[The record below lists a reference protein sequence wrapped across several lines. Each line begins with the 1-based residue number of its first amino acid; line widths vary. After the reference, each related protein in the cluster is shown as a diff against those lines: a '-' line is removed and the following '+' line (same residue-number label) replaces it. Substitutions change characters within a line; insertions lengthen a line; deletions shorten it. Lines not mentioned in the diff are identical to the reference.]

1 MLKGRLGLDTSRVP
15 HGDRH
20 GLLWLERGELS
31 VIDGCLHFTSGQY
44 ADQIPHQSV
53 SMILL
58 GPGGSVTH
66 DALRLLA
73 RHGTLLAA
81 VGASGVRSY
90 TALPL
95 MPDRSD
101 VARRQAELW
110 GSARRRLAVARHMY
124 ALRLGEVLPHRDLD
138 TLRGIEGAR
147 VKTIYRLR
155 AQQFG
160 IDWNGRH
167 YDRANPEA
175 ADLANQAINHAA
187 TAVQAAAAIAVQ
199 ALAAV
204 PQLGFIHED
213 SGQAFVLD
221 IADLFRDDVTL
232 SIAFAAVKQAERGAE
247 TIDRLVRREAARVFR
262 KQQVI
267 PAMIDR
273 IKQVLR
279 VDEKLEEADGA
290 GRSGDA

>member
-1 MLKGRLGLDTSRVP
+1 
-15 HGDRH
+15 
-20 GLLWLERGELS
+20 
-31 VIDGCLHFTSGQY
+31 
-44 ADQIPHQSV
+44 
-53 SMILL
+53 MILL
-58 GPGGSVTH
+58 GPGSSVTH

-81 VGASGVRSY
+81 VGVDGVRTY
-90 TALPL
+90 TAPPL
-95 MPDRSD
+95 MPDRSS

-110 GSARRRLAVARHMY
+110 GNPRRRLSVARHMY

-160 IDWNGRH
+160 IDWDGRR

-175 ADLANQAINHAA
+175 ADLPNQAINHAA

-199 ALAAV
+199 ALAAI

-221 IADLFRDDVTL
+221 IADLFRDDIML
-232 SIAFAAVKQAERGAE
+232 SIAFAAAKEAGRSDQTV
-247 TIDRLVRREAARVFR
+247 DRLVRREAARVFR
-262 KQQVI
+262 KKAVI

-273 IKQVLR
+273 VKQVLR
-279 VDEKLEEADGA
+279 LDEKLEESDGA
-290 GRSGDA
+290 GRGSDA

>member
-15 HGDRH
+15 HADRH
-20 GLLWLERGELS
+20 GLLWLERGALN
-31 VIDGCLHFTSGQY
+31 VIDGCLSFASGQHV
-44 ADQIPHQSV
+44 DQIPHQSV

-58 GPGGSVTH
+58 GPGSSVTH

-81 VGASGVRSY
+81 VGVDGVRTY
-90 TALPL
+90 TAPPL

-110 GSARRRLAVARHMY
+110 GNARRRLSVARHMY

-155 AQQFG
+155 AEQFG
-160 IDWNGRH
+160 IDWEGRR
-167 YDRANPEA
+167 YDRANPDA
-175 ADLANQAINHAA
+175 ADLPNQAINHAA

-199 ALAAV
+199 ALAAI

-232 SIAFAAVKQAERGAE
+232 SIAFAAVKEAQHCEYP
-247 TIDRLVRREAARVFR
+247 IDRLVRREAARVFR
-262 KQQVI
+262 KKAVI

-273 IKQVLR
+273 VKQVLR
-279 VDEKLEEADGA
+279 VDEKREAGDGA
-290 GRSGDA
+290 GRRGDE

>member
-1 MLKGRLGLDTSRVP
+1 
-15 HGDRH
+15 
-20 GLLWLERGELS
+20 
-31 VIDGCLHFTSGQY
+31 
-44 ADQIPHQSV
+44 
-53 SMILL
+53 
-58 GPGGSVTH
+58 
-66 DALRLLA
+66 
-73 RHGTLLAA
+73 
-81 VGASGVRSY
+81 
-90 TALPL
+90 
-95 MPDRSD
+95 
-101 VARRQAELW
+101 
-110 GSARRRLAVARHMY
+110 
-124 ALRLGEVLPHRDLD
+124 
-138 TLRGIEGAR
+138 
-147 VKTIYRLR
+147 
-155 AQQFG
+155 
-160 IDWNGRH
+160 
-167 YDRANPEA
+167 
-175 ADLANQAINHAA
+175 
-187 TAVQAAAAIAVQ
+187 VQAAAAIAVQ